1 MSTTTRAPLTRVSVR
16 RMPRLFATP
25 ADAPRARRATDAI
38 LAVAAAS
45 GLVLISVA
53 AVPQPGYSRRLET
66 LLRATPDLLDG
77 FWQIVVDLL
86 ALLAVVLVVGAFVAR
101 RVTLARDLLV
111 AAALALAV
119 WFVVGRWV
127 TGAWP
132 DAWDAL
138 RSAEPPPWYPSPR
151 IAVTGAVV
159 VAAAPHLA
167 RPLRRVGRWLLT
179 LALLG
184 VVALGAS
191 SPLGA
196 VAGVLVGAFAAAVVH
211 LVFGS
216 SAGRPGLDDVRI
228 GLAAIGVTTRRVGVA
243 DRQEAGLFRVD
254 AEDENGDPLVV
265 KVYGR
270 DAHDSALVTTVWRT
284 LWYREPGSPIRIG
297 RLQQVEHEAFLT
309 LLAAQSGVRTDVVV
323 TAGATP
329 EDDALLVLRPLG
341 RPLADLLDEAG
352 EASAVDGVA
361 LVRQV
366 WAVVRALR
374 RAGLAHGQID
384 TRHLVPAGD
393 EVGLRDFRGATVAA
407 TDAQEYT
414 DHVQALA
421 TTVLLAG
428 TDEAVR
434 AARNELGAE
443 GLTAALPY
451 LQPTALT
458 VYQRQRL
465 REEDVDL
472 DDVRRAA
479 AASVGTEPPELLQL
493 RRITLGSIVRVVL
506 PAIAVVA
513 LISGIAGLDLERLLD
528 ALRDATWWLVVAAF
542 VLGQV
547 PRFTQA
553 VATLGAAPVPL
564 GLGPVYALQ
573 LAVSYVN
580 LAIPSA
586 AGRIAVNIRFFQ
598 RHGVPPGSALAVG
611 ALDGFASFVM
621 QAILLASLLLFT
633 PASLDVRLDRG
644 TATTA
649 ARLLGLV
656 VAAALIALVV
666 LFAVRRWRTFVLRW
680 SRQILGEAANA
691 VRGLNSPRRAGLL
704 VGGSLATELLFAL
717 TLGAFVRALG
727 FSVGFGELLLINISV
742 SLLSGLL
749 PVPGGI
755 GVTEGGLTLGLVRA
769 GVPEEAAFAAV
780 LLYRLA
786 TFYLPPIWG
795 FFALRWLE
803 RNKHL

>member
-1 MSTTTRAPLTRVSVR
+1 
-16 RMPRLFATP
+16 
-25 ADAPRARRATDAI
+25 
-38 LAVAAAS
+38 
-45 GLVLISVA
+45 
-53 AVPQPGYSRRLET
+53 
-66 LLRATPDLLDG
+66 
-77 FWQIVVDLL
+77 
-86 ALLAVVLVVGAFVAR
+86 
-101 RVTLARDLLV
+101 
-111 AAALALAV
+111 
-119 WFVVGRWV
+119 
-127 TGAWP
+127 
-132 DAWDAL
+132 
-138 RSAEPPPWYPSPR
+138 
-151 IAVTGAVV
+151 
-159 VAAAPHLA
+159 
-167 RPLRRVGRWLLT
+167 
-179 LALLG
+179 
-184 VVALGAS
+184 
-191 SPLGA
+191 
-196 VAGVLVGAFAAAVVH
+196 
-211 LVFGS
+211 
-216 SAGRPGLDDVRI
+216 
-228 GLAAIGVTTRRVGVA
+228 
-243 DRQEAGLFRVD
+243 
-254 AEDENGDPLVV
+254 
-265 KVYGR
+265 
-270 DAHDSALVTTVWRT
+270 
-284 LWYREPGSPIRIG
+284 
-297 RLQQVEHEAFLT
+297 
-309 LLAAQSGVRTDVVV
+309 
-323 TAGATP
+323 
-329 EDDALLVLRPLG
+329 
-341 RPLADLLDEAG
+341 
-352 EASAVDGVA
+352 
-361 LVRQV
+361 
-366 WAVVRALR
+366 
-374 RAGLAHGQID
+374 
-384 TRHLVPAGD
+384 
-393 EVGLRDFRGATVAA
+393 
-407 TDAQEYT
+407 
-414 DHVQALA
+414 
-421 TTVLLAG
+421 
-428 TDEAVR
+428 
-434 AARNELGAE
+434 
-443 GLTAALPY
+443 
-451 LQPTALT
+451 
-458 VYQRQRL
+458 
-465 REEDVDL
+465 
-472 DDVRRAA
+472 
-479 AASVGTEPPELLQL
+479 
-493 RRITLGSIVRVVL
+493 
-506 PAIAVVA
+506 
-513 LISGIAGLDLERLLD
+513 
-528 ALRDATWWLVVAAF
+528 
-542 VLGQV
+542 V

-656 VAAALIALVV
+656 VGAALIALVV